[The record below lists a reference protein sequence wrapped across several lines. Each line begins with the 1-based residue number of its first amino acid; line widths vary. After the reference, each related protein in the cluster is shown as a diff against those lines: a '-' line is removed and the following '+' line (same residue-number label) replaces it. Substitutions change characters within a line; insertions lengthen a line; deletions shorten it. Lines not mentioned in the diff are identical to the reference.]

1 MDEFDSFIAA
11 AAASEGGT
19 KFRGY
24 KPKHIDPLTRDKANF
39 VDAIAEQ
46 VELLKAGGGKVNQSG
61 NRSGNMFE
69 VLPSGKVRVTIK
81 NGITTMSITPIE
93 FYDRVSATEA
103 CEFLEMIARASA
115 AGKFDE
121 EFKRTARKPS
131 AKTKAKL
138 AKLAQ
143 ANVIDGVKSNGAA
156 VAA

>member
-1 MDEFDSFIAA
+1 MDDFDSFMAE

-24 KPKHIDPLTRDKANF
+24 KPKHLDPLVRDKANF

-46 VELLKAGGGKVNQSG
+46 TELLKSGGGKVNQSG
-61 NRSGNMFE
+61 NRSGNLFE

-81 NGITTMSITPIE
+81 NGITVMAITPNE
-93 FYDRVSATEA
+93 FYDKASAVEA
-103 CEFLEMIARASA
+103 IGFLETVAKFA
-115 AGKFDE
+115 AEGKFDE

-131 AKTKAKL
+131 KKTK

-143 ANVIDGVKSNGAA
+143 ANVIDGVKSNGAS